1 MKSNKKKYIIVF
13 GIICLAIV
21 ITIKIIPVI
30 KYNTSIYMKA
40 IKITIKDVD
49 SYEVIGYDITEN
61 NILRYTIDAHNDYSR
76 CTDVRDRF
84 EDYLRNVE
92 EKIDIEKIEI
102 VFVENPANSNQISI
116 RNFEDD
122 GVIHEYFDIVRIG
135 SRQEGYH
142 FDVEIPDGE
151 YLQGFNKLEI
161 GKDYTLKEYKFMT
174 FHFRGLSIISCY
186 LNEEDFL
193 EFCDFVSVLMPD
205 CKVINEQ
212 V

>member
-1 MKSNKKKYIIVF
+1 M
-13 GIICLAIV
+13 
-21 ITIKIIPVI
+21 
-30 KYNTSIYMKA
+30 
-40 IKITIKDVD
+40 
-49 SYEVIGYDITEN
+49 
-61 NILRYTIDAHNDYSR
+61 
-76 CTDVRDRF
+76 
-84 EDYLRNVE
+84 E